1 MDKETK
7 IDDFIPEKV
16 MVVRRG
22 KELRIL
28 AQKGREIYIFLRLP
42 REIDSTRYWERF
54 RVRYRKDRKRSVQIL
69 ETVNAKR
76 SIGDFMKPVR
86 DLYHRTMMGKK
97 IRLRKEE

>member
-1 MDKETK
+1 MEE
-7 IDDFIPEKV
+7 FIPEKV

-28 AQKGREIYIFLRLP
+28 AQHGREIYIFLRLP

-69 ETVNAKR
+69 ESVGAKR
-76 SIGDFMKPVR
+76 SIGEFLKPVR
-86 DLYHRTMMGKK
+86 DLYHRTLMGKK
-97 IRLRKEE
+97 VKLRKEE